1 MYAGSQGWQRCRL
14 DLSIEY
20 HRDVVERAGRGASD
34 SPLGEVSSWVLRVVL
49 ALRCRFAWTGAVRCQ
64 VQPAG
69 ATADKFRDWLA
80 VRSCGHHLMHLLTPI
95 GLVSYSNTRLA
106 TELHHI
112 IQSDGGRGDYSLITQ
127 SNGGRGDYPLVLVVP
142 RSGSTDGKVV

>member
-1 MYAGSQGWQRCRL
+1 MASLSESLFARGGLLTL
-14 DLSIEY
+14 DLTKSGIK
-20 HRDVVERAGRGASD
+20 
-34 SPLGEVSSWVLRVVL
+34 
-49 ALRCRFAWTGAVRCQ
+49 
-64 VQPAG
+64 PAG
-69 ATADKFRDWLA
+69 ATADKIRDWLA

-95 GLVSYSNTRLA
+95 GLVSYSITRLA